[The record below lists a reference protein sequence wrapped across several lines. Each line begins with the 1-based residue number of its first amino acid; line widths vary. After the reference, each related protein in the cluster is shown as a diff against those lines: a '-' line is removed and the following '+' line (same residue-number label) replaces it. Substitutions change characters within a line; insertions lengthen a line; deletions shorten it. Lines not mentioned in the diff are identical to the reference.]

1 MHQAGGVRS
10 GDVFGA
16 GGRVA
21 GHLCA
26 PHGYRDGILLDGEH
40 AAESAALVAALGLRD
55 LNALDHGEQV
65 AEFRVVGDMEF
76 ARRREPHHAHAVAG
90 VVQADAVR
98 EAGVEPCGFHHV
110 VEKFADL
117 PDAGVETGMLAVVV
131 EQARVAFADE
141 DHAAG
146 RGPHDVVIPF
156 EQCIHAFG
164 ERLGVA
170 LESRIGHRLSAAG
183 LVERVVHVAAHAAEQ
198 FAGSASHFGV
208 DGVDVTGDEQSDF
221 HTLRFVFASR
231 ILGDTSKIAV
241 FRESVR
247 LRRIPQPG
255 CAYAKGDRT
264 LRYGPLAG
272 CAVASCGASSLI

>member
-1 MHQAGGVRS
+1 
-10 GDVFGA
+10 
-16 GGRVA
+16 
-21 GHLCA
+21 
-26 PHGYRDGILLDGEH
+26 
-40 AAESAALVAALGLRD
+40 
-55 LNALDHGEQV
+55 
-65 AEFRVVGDMEF
+65 MEF

-98 EAGVEPCGFHHV
+98 EAGVEPRGFHHV

-146 RGPHDVVIPF
+146 RGSHDVVIPF

-241 FRESVR
+241 FPGKCSPAAHSAAGMRIRKRGPHLAVR
-247 LRRIPQPG
+247 SPCGLCGRLLRGVGPYLISICRAAGVTCTSFFFGISTVSTPCSTLAAIFSFSTLSGRIRL
-255 CAYAKGDRT
+255 CWNW
-264 LRYGPLAG
+264 L
-272 CAVASCGASSLI
+272 

>member
-1 MHQAGGVRS
+1 MRTPWQELWRLTRCGKRASSRAGFTTSWRNSQISQMRESRQAW
-10 GDVFGA
+10 
-16 GGRVA
+16 
-21 GHLCA
+21 
-26 PHGYRDGILLDGEH
+26 
-40 AAESAALVAALGLRD
+40 
-55 LNALDHGEQV
+55 
-65 AEFRVVGDMEF
+65 
-76 ARRREPHHAHAVAG
+76 
-90 VVQADAVR
+90 
-98 EAGVEPCGFHHV
+98 
-110 VEKFADL
+110 
-117 PDAGVETGMLAVVV
+117 LAVVV

-170 LESRIGHRLSAAG
+170 LESCIGHRLSAAG

-241 FRESVR
+241 FPGKCSPAAHSAAGM
-247 LRRIPQPG
+247 RIR
-255 CAYAKGDRT
+255 KGDRT

-272 CAVASCGASSLI
+272 CAVASCGASGLI